1 MGISILAAFVAHL
14 SCEHQREY
22 CGRMHSNKSGG
33 INSMQIHLF
42 IYLLNLV
49 ILYPPII
56 CASAIRA
63 KHVYFL
69 SLLSL
74 QVL

>member
-14 SCEHQREY
+14 SCKHQRD
-22 CGRMHSNKSGG
+22 CGRMHSNKCRG

-49 ILYPPII
+49 IPYPPII
-56 CASAIRA
+56 
-63 KHVYFL
+63 
-69 SLLSL
+69 
-74 QVL
+74 

>member
-14 SCEHQREY
+14 SCEHQSI

-49 ILYPPII
+49 IPYPPII